1 MDTYSCSHLD
11 AHYLLEPDHGPNLNE
26 QTKKCK
32 SRKLKR
38 VNRKASLKWAKFRH
52 TLCPFPRPFLWTLC
66 LLQHWGQKVAL
77 CTAIPA
83 GASTK
88 KLSGRETKSSTFSM
102 LLFHFSKNASTS
114 LRCPVVL
121 LLEDPS
127 RWTSLLA
134 QVCTRHLLWSISCP
148 VTNTSP
154 ARATVWLV
162 RFSVSEMKMSNVFQC
177 SNRMISNLPTHV
189 IHMHIM
195 YIYACICIYHI
206 YICIYHVYIYTY
218 IYIRIYR
225 CLCFFV

>member
-1 MDTYSCSHLD
+1 MVQIWMSK
-11 AHYLLEPDHGPNLNE
+11 
-26 QTKKCK
+26 QKKCK

-38 VNRKASLKWAKFRH
+38 VNRKASLKWAKFLH
-52 TLCPFPRPFLWTLC
+52 TLSPFPRPFLWTLC

-148 VTNTSP
+148 VTNASP

-162 RFSVSEMKMSNVFQC
+162 RFAVSEMKMSNVFQC
-177 SNRMISNLPTHV
+177 STDFKLTYPCYT
-189 IHMHIM
+189 
-195 YIYACICIYHI
+195 YAYNI
-206 YICIYHVYIYTY
+206 YIYTY
-218 IYIRIYR
+218 IPKKH
-225 CLCFFV
+225 V